1 MRLQKIRPSTNI
13 YNWYLN
19 QGSTAISTSNT
30 LPIAANSVTPNKGG
44 TYTVRLDSTNSGGY
58 IVSNQQYDSY
68 WSFGY
73 LPAFTNQPP
82 ASTNLNPGSSVNLS
96 VGVRGSLNVTY
107 APVAYTTNAG
117 VPCAFWYKGSSLV
130 ASQALV
136 LGPTSGTTYSNSA
149 ATTTLILNSLAGG
162 DSGNYTVVIT
172 NFWGSITSSP
182 TALTVGSPSSPPGF
196 TVQPSAAL
204 ALLAGQSSA
213 ISVTVTGTPPLIY
226 QWRKAGTNLANGGVY
241 GGVFT
246 NVLTLT
252 GVTTN
257 NTGAYTLAVTNS
269 SGAATSSVAAVTIAL
284 PPQVGTV
291 SASPG
296 TVQFSGNTVTGLT
309 YVVQSA
315 TNLSSPAWLPVFT
328 NNTGVSG
335 TINFNTNTTSGS
347 EKYYRIMFP

>member
-1 MRLQKIRPSTNI
+1 
-13 YNWYLN
+13 
-19 QGSTAISTSNT
+19 
-30 LPIAANSVTPNKGG
+30 
-44 TYTVRLDSTNSGGY
+44 
-58 IVSNQQYDSY
+58 
-68 WSFGY
+68 
-73 LPAFTNQPP
+73 
-82 ASTNLNPGSSVNLS
+82 
-96 VGVRGSLNVTY
+96 
-107 APVAYTTNAG
+107 
-117 VPCAFWYKGSSLV
+117 
-130 ASQALV
+130 
-136 LGPTSGTTYSNSA
+136 
-149 ATTTLILNSLAGG
+149 
-162 DSGNYTVVIT
+162 
-172 NFWGSITSSP
+172 
-182 TALTVGSPSSPPGF
+182 
-196 TVQPSAAL
+196 L
-204 ALLAGQSSA
+204 ALLAGQSAA

-226 QWRKAGTNLANGGVY
+226 QWRRAGTNLANGGVY